1 MPEEAH
7 AAQIRRLDAM
17 IERSKRF
24 PSIPEIAHGLQA
36 LTQQIEALTQ
46 RVAALEEECRALRAG
61 ELLRLWDEDP
71 RDQQP

>member
-1 MPEEAH
+1 MPEEAL
-7 AAQIRRLDAM
+7 AAQIRRLDA
-17 IERSKRF
+17 IIKRSKGL
-24 PSIPEIAHGLQA
+24 PSIPELAHGLHA

-71 RDQQP
+71 RDQQH